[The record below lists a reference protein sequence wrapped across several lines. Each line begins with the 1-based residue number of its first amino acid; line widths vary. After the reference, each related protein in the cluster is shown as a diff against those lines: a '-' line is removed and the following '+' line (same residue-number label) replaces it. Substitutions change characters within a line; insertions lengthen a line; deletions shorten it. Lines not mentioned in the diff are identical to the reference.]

1 MAKNRNALAMWLLL
15 AGSFVLGLYNL
26 SVVRSRDESFVET
39 LTAHRIE
46 IMDHDGGRRMVI
58 ASPDEMP
65 GPIIDGTEIPREN
78 RGAGLL
84 FYNTEG
90 DEVGGLV
97 FDGERTADGVKAWS
111 GLMFDQFEQDQTI
124 GLMYNEEGG
133 QRVAALNV
141 WDRPNVSE
149 LDAYDR
155 AQAISRIEDEGE
167 RRDARR
173 AFLREVEIRRVF
185 VGRRVDTSAGIEL
198 SDQLGRP
205 RIRMFVD
212 ESGLPSIEFLDE
224 SGNVTR
230 SLRN

>member
-1 MAKNRNALAMWLLL
+1 
-15 AGSFVLGLYNL
+15 
-26 SVVRSRDESFVET
+26 
-39 LTAHRIE
+39 
-46 IMDHDGGRRMVI
+46 
-58 ASPDEMP
+58 
-65 GPIIDGTEIPREN
+65 
-78 RGAGLL
+78 
-84 FYNTEG
+84 
-90 DEVGGLV
+90 
-97 FDGERTADGVKAWS
+97 
-111 GLMFDQFEQDQTI
+111 MFDQFEQDQTI